1 MKPDRW
7 RQLNLQSDH
16 QLEGMG
22 KYLLL
27 FSPTTLIVYGPNILT
42 PSLNLT
48 PPNLDAAHI
57 NKYNHTNMA

>member
-7 RQLNLQSDH
+7 RQLNLQHD

-22 KYLLL
+22 KYFLL

-42 PSLNLT
+42 LSLNLT
-48 PPNLDAAHI
+48 PSNLDAA
-57 NKYNHTNMA
+57 